1 MEVTGANT
9 FTNWGNFRN
18 RFPTNDRNFQVSTNP
33 YAAGGFREGM
43 TVPTPAQTGSAPH
56 LHFMLSGSGQVGV
69 GLLNPEHTLHVSE
82 SSENFKALQVEGQS
96 QFNGFVGAMG
106 LGNAT
111 TISVDTKV
119 PAGGYNVLLYTSNL
133 NSSITVSSGVN
144 YTVGLGSDVLIKNMN
159 NI

>member
-1 MEVTGANT
+1 
-9 FTNWGNFRN
+9 
-18 RFPTNDRNFQVSTNP
+18 
-33 YAAGGFREGM
+33 
-43 TVPTPAQTGSAPH
+43 
-56 LHFMLSGSGQVGV
+56 
-69 GLLNPEHTLHVSE
+69 
-82 SSENFKALQVEGQS
+82 
-96 QFNGFVGAMG
+96 MG